1 MAVDKKVNYDVQ
13 GGVKNY
19 LGKQKQVKAP
29 LKWQSS
35 PDHPTTELAY
45 ITEAEKD
52 LLIKSDLHGSLKG
65 GVNKGPSGII
75 SLNGFGSTDSS
86 QNVGGGDVSSAET
99 GGGRSGMTEGD
110 ANDFRSAAIAA
121 GGGQRVNP
129 GFFDSRNTVSP
140 DVLARAKTFAPQA
153 FKSNRR
159 NSIMDFIT
167 GGGIIG
173 SGIRG
178 LGQKL
183 GLGKQYNQPTYNMSE
198 FSDMGLLSDRVN
210 PTFQNDLGNELM
222 LSTEERPTQ
231 ERPTQ
236 VFNFDNLRMKPSSLN
251 NIDLSKLE
259 TSDLNNLASL
269 VAASQMPQ
277 RIDNSMYGAD
287 QDRFGIPSF
296 IDEYDSN
303 VGLETNLNLQA
314 GPDGITYYNNNDDQG
329 IMGIDVGYPSNDLM
343 VGLTKKQKQMLAGPQ
358 KNLRNIMGISDQ
370 QILNNISDFNNPKDP
385 ATVKEVQ
392 DFYTT

>member
-1 MAVDKKVNYDVQ
+1 
-13 GGVKNY
+13 
-19 LGKQKQVKAP
+19 
-29 LKWQSS
+29 
-35 PDHPTTELAY
+35 
-45 ITEAEKD
+45 
-52 LLIKSDLHGSLKG
+52 
-65 GVNKGPSGII
+65 
-75 SLNGFGSTDSS
+75 
-86 QNVGGGDVSSAET
+86 
-99 GGGRSGMTEGD
+99 
-110 ANDFRSAAIAA
+110 
-121 GGGQRVNP
+121 
-129 GFFDSRNTVSP
+129 
-140 DVLARAKTFAPQA
+140 
-153 FKSNRR
+153 
-159 NSIMDFIT
+159 
-167 GGGIIG
+167 
-173 SGIRG
+173 
-178 LGQKL
+178 GQKL

>member
-45 ITEAEKD
+45 ITEAEKN

-65 GVNKGPSGII
+65 SVNKGPSGII

-183 GLGKQYNQPTYNMSE
+183 GLGKQYNQPTYDMSE

>member
-121 GGGQRVNP
+121 GAGQRVNP

-183 GLGKQYNQPTYNMSE
+183 GLGKQYNQPTFNMSE